1 MQLLST
7 FEIIAILIT
16 LAAAFS
22 YVNHRFLGLPTTI
35 GLMILAM
42 LLSVSLIGAGHLFP
56 AVREIADRTMK
67 SINFDRTLL
76 HGMLG
81 YLLFAGALHIELSDL
96 RKHTTVIATL
106 ATLGVAIS
114 TAIIGGLTWLIVQAM
129 GLPLEFIHCLLFG
142 ALISPTDPIAVL
154 SILKSIHAPADLETQ
169 IAGESLFND
178 GVGVVVFL
186 ALLGF
191 VEAGHGGEPTSAGT
205 IAILFLKEAVGGVIF
220 GLGVGLLA
228 YKMLKDID
236 NYQVEVLISLALVTG
251 GYALADALH
260 ISAPIAIVVA
270 GLLIGNHGRAFAMS
284 EMTRQHLDTFW
295 ELIDEILNA
304 VLFVLIGLEVLLLAI
319 ETSYVLAGLLAIPI
333 VLFARFVSVGLPFA
347 ALPAQGTR
355 VPHAVKLMT
364 WGGLRGGISVAL
376 ALSLRDKLGP
386 ESDVHFSDAILVMT
400 YVVVVFSIIAQGL
413 SIGPLLRRWIKSDP
427 QSVPSPGY

>member
-1 MQLLST
+1 MEHLST

-16 LAAAFS
+16 LAAVFS
-22 YVNHRFLGLPTTI
+22 YINHRVLGLPTTI

-42 LLSVSLIGAGHLFP
+42 LLSVGLIGTGHLFP
-56 AVREIADRTMK
+56 IVRETADRTMK
-67 SINFDRTLL
+67 SINFDKTLL

-81 YLLFAGALHIELSDL
+81 YLLFAGALHIDLSDL

-106 ATLGVAIS
+106 ATVGVVIS
-114 TAIIGGLTWLIVQAM
+114 TAIIGAVTWLIAQAM

-154 SILKSIHAPADLETQ
+154 AILKSLHAPADLETQ

-191 VEAGHGGEPTSAGT
+191 VGASHGGEPTSAGT
-205 IAILFLKEAVGGVIF
+205 IAALFLKEAVGGAIF

-236 NYQVEVLISLALVTG
+236 NYQVEILISLALVTG
-251 GYALADALH
+251 GYALADAVH
-260 ISAPIAIVVA
+260 ISAPIAMVVA

-284 EMTRQHLDTFW
+284 ETTRHNLDTFW
-295 ELIDEILNA
+295 ELIDEIFNA

-319 ETSYVLAGLLAIPI
+319 ESRYVIAGVLAIPT
-333 VLFARFVSVGLPFA
+333 VLVARFVSVGLPFA
-347 ALPAQGTR
+347 VLPIKGQR

-376 ALSLRDKLGP
+376 ALSLRVELGP
-386 ESDVHFSDAILVMT
+386 ESDIHFSDSILVMT
-400 YVVVVFSIIAQGL
+400 YVVVVFSIIGQGL
-413 SIGPLLRRWIKSDP
+413 TIGPLLRRWIKPDP
-427 QSVPSPGY
+427 HAAPSPG